1 MVVSQDVI
9 LPSSGSAESLTCG
22 QIVLHP
28 GNSDSFSKRSVVGQ
42 RNLYYLRYIPGL
54 YAKINHH
61 GDYLGAHV
69 CLRHSAGKEKN
80 NPLCS
85 VVPFVVKSLLFQL
98 SLSIK

>member
-22 QIVLHP
+22 LVVRHP
-28 GNSDSFSKRSVVGQ
+28 VNPNSFSSVAMVGQ
-42 RNLYYLRYIPGL
+42 RNLYYLRYILGL
-54 YAKINHH
+54 YAKIYHH

-69 CLRHSAGKEKN
+69 CLRHSAAKEKN
-80 NPLCS
+80 NPSCS